1 MERLDGRVALV
12 TGGAQGIGAAVVRAL
27 AGAGAAVMIADLH
40 EAAGTATAATI
51 AAETGSRVCFGRLD
65 VRSEADWQAA
75 VADCEA
81 ELGGLDI
88 LVNNA
93 GVALIQPLLET
104 TLDEFRA
111 VQAVNVE
118 GAFLGMKAAIPAIA
132 RRACQWRGG
141 GAIIN
146 MSSIAG
152 MVGSRSA
159 IAYNASK
166 GALRLMTKS
175 AALECIGLGLR
186 IRVNSVHPGRI
197 DTEMLRQSSQ
207 GFAGVDRG
215 SPAMTGQPGD
225 IGEVVRFLASDGA
238 AFMTGSEVVADGGFT
253 AQ

>member
-12 TGGAQGIGAAVVRAL
+12 TGGAQGIGEAAARAL
-27 AGAGAAVMIADLH
+27 AASGATVLITDLNETRGA
-40 EAAGTATAATI
+40 ATAAEI
-51 AAETGSRVCFGRLD
+51 ARDTGGVVRFRRLD
-65 VRSEADWQAA
+65 VRDELDWQAA
-75 VADCEA
+75 IGACEA

-93 GVALIQPLLET
+93 GVALIRPLLDT
-104 TLDEFRA
+104 TLDDFRK

-118 GAFLGMKAAIPAIA
+118 GAFLGMKTAIPAIA
-132 RRACQWRGG
+132 RRADQWRGG

-152 MVGSRSA
+152 IVGSRSA

-175 AALECIGLGLR
+175 AALECNALGLKIR
-186 IRVNSVHPGRI
+186 INSVHPGRI
-197 DTEMLRQSSQ
+197 DTEMLRDSSR
-207 GFAGVDRG
+207 GFAGVERG
-215 SPAMTGQPGD
+215 SPAMTGQPQE
-225 IGEVVRFLASDGA
+225 IGAVVCFLASDA
-238 AFMTGSEVVADGGFT
+238 ASFMTGSEVVADGGFT